1 VTLIG
6 QPTLQAFAERHPDA
20 RGPLEQWARVTLA
33 ATWGKIGEARATY
46 PTANGVPSRK
56 GKRVVAV
63 VTVFNVG
70 GNKYRLLT
78 LVNYSRQ
85 TVEVLDVLTHA
96 EYDKEKWKRR
106 LV

>member
-6 QPTLQAFAERHPDA
+6 RPTLQAFAARHPDA
-20 RGPLEQWARVTLA
+20 REPLEEWARVTLA
-33 ATWGKIGEARATY
+33 ATWANIGEVRATY
-46 PTANGVPSRK
+46 PTADGVPIRK

-63 VTVFNVG
+63 VTVFNIG
-70 GNKYRLLT
+70 GNKYRLLA

-85 TVEVLDVLTHA
+85 TVDVLDVLTHA